1 MLRWK
6 DLNPIAE
13 KGLNYYISYRDTP
26 RKRSKVVIEDI
37 RISIK
42 EGATLILGFA
52 GMGLIGPIIT
62 NTIVEQ
68 IPDIKEIGFITSD
81 LLPPI
86 SVFYDGVL
94 KHPFRLYYSP
104 QHNLIVGTSEVPFQL
119 TSAYNDLA
127 KTICNWFLSDDVRGK
142 EIVVFQGILKQGM
155 IDDFPVYYATEEH
168 LTNIFEKLKLEK
180 FERGIITGPESTIIN
195 EALTNR
201 INAIALFTYV
211 YQIPTPEGAA
221 AIIEVLNQ
229 IYNLNI
235 ETSKLIE
242 EGKEIKTKMLE
253 LAQKTQQ
260 FQQQQLPSTGSEG
273 YNQFYQ

>member
-1 MLRWK
+1 MVK
-6 DLNPIAE
+6 KEYICE
-13 KGLNYYISYRDTP
+13 KGKN
-26 RKRSKVVIEDI
+26 SKVVIEDI
-37 RISIK
+37 SFQIK
-42 EGATLILGFA
+42 GGATIILGFA

-62 NTIVEQ
+62 NTLVEQ
-68 IPDIKEIGFITSD
+68 ITDIKEIGFITSD

-104 QHNLIVGTSEVPFQL
+104 QHNLIIGTSEVPFQL

-127 KTICNWFLSDDVRGK
+127 RTICNWALSEDVKAK

-155 IDDFPVYYATEEH
+155 IDDFPVYYATEES
-168 LTNIFEKLKLEK
+168 LNEIFEKLNLEK
-180 FERGIITGPESTIIN
+180 FERGIIMGPEATIIN
-195 EALTNR
+195 EALTNKL
-201 INAIALFTYV
+201 NAIALFTNV
-211 YQIPTPEGAA
+211 YQVPTPEGAA

-242 EGKEIKTKMLE
+242 QGKEIKSKMLE

-260 FQQQQLPSTGSEG
+260 FQQQQLPQSGSEG